1 MILKLI
7 TFETYRLW
15 LSGLVLAGLILF
27 AGNNGDALRAQE
39 IDQDLPKELQQ
50 LEQQR
55 IDAIAKAVPSA
66 VGIFSPGGALSLIHI

>member
-7 TFETYRLW
+7 TFETSRFRFT
-15 LSGLVLAGLILF
+15 GLVLAGLILV

-39 IDQDLPKELQQ
+39 TDQNLPKELQQ

-66 VGIFSPGGALSLIHI
+66 VGILSLIHI